1 VRPVEQL
8 EKVAVR
14 LERFTKN
21 LPEKVPN
28 AYP

>member
-1 VRPVEQL
+1 VRPVEDL
-8 EKVAVR
+8 EEVAVR

-21 LPEKVPN
+21 LPKKAPN